1 MEQQEASMGAQETM
15 RGVVFRGE
23 RVAEVIEFP
32 MPTPG
37 RGEVLIRL
45 KRAAI
50 CGSDLHSYRREKAFF
65 EGAAPYIPGHEPAG
79 EVAALGEG
87 CGRVQA
93 GDRVTIYHWIGCGHC
108 RQCRAGY
115 YQWCADRRGL
125 GQRNAVGPDADYM
138 VVPERN
144 CLLLPEALN
153 YDDGAMIACIAAT
166 GFSSLRKLA
175 INGEDTLIVFGQG
188 PVGLTGTI
196 MGKALG
202 ARVIGVDPVA
212 ERRALGS
219 ALGADGVLDP
229 SSGDLNA
236 AVLALTDGMGADAAF
251 ETSGSAAARQA
262 VIQVLR
268 RGGRAALVGIGAH
281 GPTTDLGPIIG
292 KELTLRGSFVMPIH
306 YYWDLV
312 DFMLEH
318 DLPPK
323 YAQMITHRFRLEDA
337 AEAFRV
343 AESAR
348 AGKVVFEWD

>member
-1 MEQQEASMGAQETM
+1 MGTQDKM
-15 RGVVFRGE
+15 RGVVFRGD
-23 RVAEVIEFP
+23 RVAEVIDFP
-32 MPTPG
+32 KPVPG
-37 RGEVLIRL
+37 RGEVLVRL

-50 CGSDLHSYRREKAFF
+50 CGSDLHTYRRPEAFF
-65 EGAAPYIPGHEPAG
+65 EGKEPWIPGHEPAG

-87 CGRVQA
+87 CQRVKV
-93 GDRVTIYHWIGCGHC
+93 GDRITIYHWIGCGHC
-108 RQCRAGY
+108 RQCLAGY
-115 YQWCADRRGL
+115 MQWCADRRGL
-125 GQRNAVGPDADYM
+125 GQPNAVGPDADYM

-144 CLLLPEALN
+144 CLLLPDELS

-175 INGEDTLIVFGQG
+175 LNGEDTLIVFGQG

-196 MGKALG
+196 MAKALG
-202 ARVIGVDPVA
+202 ARAIGVDPVA
-212 ERRALGS
+212 ERRALS
-219 ALGADGVLDP
+219 QMLGADEVLDP
-229 SSGDLNA
+229 VQSDLNQA
-236 AVLALTDGMGADAAF
+236 ILERTGGMGADAAF

-268 RGGRAALVGIGAH
+268 RGGRAAFVGIGAR

-292 KELTLRGSFVMPIH
+292 KELTLMGSFVMPIH

-312 DFMLEH
+312 DFMLQY
-318 DLPPK
+318 DLPAK
-323 YAQMITHRFRLEDA
+323 YQQMITHRYPLEDA

>member
-1 MEQQEASMGAQETM
+1 M
-15 RGVVFRGE
+15 
-23 RVAEVIEFP
+23 
-32 MPTPG
+32 
-37 RGEVLIRL
+37 
-45 KRAAI
+45 
-50 CGSDLHSYRREKAFF
+50 
-65 EGAAPYIPGHEPAG
+65 
-79 EVAALGEG
+79 VAALGEG
-87 CGRVQA
+87 CHRVQV

-108 RQCRAGY
+108 RQCLAGY
-115 YQWCADRRGL
+115 FQWCADRRGL

-144 CLLLPEALN
+144 CLLLPDELS

-175 INGEDTLIVFGQG
+175 LNGEDTLIVFGQG

-212 ERRALGS
+212 ERRALGQT
-219 ALGADGVLDP
+219 LGADEVLDP
-229 SSGDLNA
+229 GDELNA
-236 AVLALTDGMGADAAF
+236 AVQALTGGMGVDAAF
-251 ETSGSAAARQA
+251 ETSGNAAARQA

-268 RGGRAALVGIGAH
+268 RGGRAAFVGIGAH
-281 GPTTDLGPIIG
+281 GPTTDLSGIIG

-312 DFMLEH
+312 DFMLQY
-318 DLPPK
+318 DLPAK
-323 YAQMITHRFRLEDA
+323 YQQMITHRYKLEDA
-337 AEAFRV
+337 NEAFRV

-348 AGKVVFEWD
+348 AGKIVFEWD

>member
-1 MEQQEASMGAQETM
+1 MASTDTM
-15 RGVVFRGE
+15 RGVVFRGD

-32 MPTPG
+32 MPKPG
-37 RGEVLIRL
+37 PGEVLIQL

-50 CGSDLHSYRREKAFF
+50 CGSDLHTYRRPRSFF
-65 EGAAPYIPGHEPAG
+65 EGKVPWIPGHEPAG
-79 EVAALGEG
+79 KVAALGEG
-87 CGRVQA
+87 CQRVQA

-108 RQCRAGY
+108 RQCLAGY
-115 YQWCADRRGL
+115 YQWCVDRRGL
-125 GQRNAVGPDADYM
+125 GQPNAVGPDADYM

-144 CLLLPEALN
+144 CLLLPDALS

-175 INGEDTLIVFGQG
+175 LNGEDTLIVFGQG

-202 ARVIGVDPVA
+202 ARLIGVDPVA
-212 ERRALGS
+212 ERRALS
-219 ALGADGVLDP
+219 AQLGADEVLDP
-229 SSGDLNA
+229 TAGDLDA
-236 AVLALTDGMGADAAF
+236 AVLALTGGRGADAAF

-268 RGGRAALVGIGAH
+268 YGGRAAFVGIGAH
-281 GPTTDLGPIIG
+281 GPTTDLGAIIG
-292 KELTLRGSFVMPIH
+292 KELTLMGSFVMPIH

-312 DFMLEH
+312 DFMLQY
-318 DLPPK
+318 DLPSK
-323 YAQMITHRFRLEDA
+323 YQAMITHRYRLEDA
-337 AEAFRV
+337 GEAFRV

-348 AGKVVFEWD
+348 AGKIVFEWD

>member
-1 MEQQEASMGAQETM
+1 MSVKNTM
-15 RGVVFRGE
+15 RGVVFRGD
-23 RVAEVIEFP
+23 RVAEVIPFP
-32 MPTPG
+32 MPQPG
-37 RGEVLIRL
+37 PGEVLIEL

-50 CGSDLHSYRREKAFF
+50 CGSDLHNFRRPGSFF
-65 EGAAPYIPGHEPAG
+65 EGKTPWIPGHEPAG

-87 CGRVQA
+87 CNRVHA
-93 GDRVTIYHWIGCGHC
+93 GDRATIYHWIGCGHC
-108 RQCRAGY
+108 RQCLAGY

-125 GQRNAVGPDADYM
+125 GQPNAVGPDADYM

-144 CLLLPEALN
+144 VLLLPDELS

-175 INGEDTLIVFGQG
+175 LNGEDTLIVFGQG

-196 MGKALG
+196 MAKALG
-202 ARVIGVDPVA
+202 ARVIGVDPVP
-212 ERRALGS
+212 ERRALS
-219 ALGADGVLDP
+219 AALGADEVLDP
-229 SSGDLNA
+229 GAGASASEIDLNA
-236 AVLALTDGMGADAAF
+236 AVRALTGGMGADAAF

-268 RGGRAALVGIGAH
+268 RGGRAAFVGIGAQ
-281 GPTTDLGPIIG
+281 GPTTDLGGIIG
-292 KELTLRGSFVMPIH
+292 NELTLMGSFVMPIH

-312 DFMLEH
+312 DFMLQY
-318 DLPPK
+318 DLPAR
-323 YAQMITHRFRLEDA
+323 YQQMITHRYRLEDA
-337 AEAFRV
+337 GEAFLV

>member
-1 MEQQEASMGAQETM
+1 M
-15 RGVVFRGE
+15 RGVVFRGD
-23 RVAEVIEFP
+23 RVAEVIHFP
-32 MPTPG
+32 KPQPG
-37 RGEVLIRL
+37 RGEVLIQL

-50 CGSDLHSYRREKAFF
+50 CGSDLHNYRRPKSFFAGKA
-65 EGAAPYIPGHEPAG
+65 PWIPGHEPAG
-79 EVAALGEG
+79 RVAALGEG
-87 CGRVQA
+87 CHRVQV

-108 RQCRAGY
+108 RQCLAGY
-115 YQWCADRRGL
+115 MQWCADRRGL
-125 GQRNAVGPDADYM
+125 GQPNAVGPDADYM

-144 CLLLPEALN
+144 CLLLPEELS

-175 INGEDTLIVFGQG
+175 LNGEDTLIVFGQG

-212 ERRALGS
+212 ERQALS
-219 ALGADGVLDP
+219 RALGADQVLDP
-229 SSGDLNA
+229 DQEDLGA
-236 AVLALTDGMGADAAF
+236 AVEALTAGMGADAAF
-251 ETSGSAAARQA
+251 ETSGNAAARQA

-268 RGGRAALVGIGAH
+268 RGGRAAFVGIGAH
-281 GPTTDLGPIIG
+281 GSTTDLGPIIG
-292 KELTLRGSFVMPIH
+292 KELTLMGSFVMPIH

-312 DFMLEH
+312 EFMLQY
-318 DLPPK
+318 DLPAK
-323 YAQMITHRFRLEDA
+323 YAAMITHRFRLEEA
-337 AEAFRV
+337 PEAFRV

>member
-1 MEQQEASMGAQETM
+1 MDRM
-15 RGVVFRGE
+15 RGVVFRGD

-32 MPTPG
+32 MPVPG

-50 CGSDLHSYRREKAFF
+50 CGSDLHSFRRPSSFYAGKE
-65 EGAAPYIPGHEPAG
+65 PWIPGHEPAG

-87 CGRVQA
+87 CHRVQV

-108 RQCRAGY
+108 RQCLAGY
-115 YQWCADRRGL
+115 VQWCADRRGL
-125 GQRNAVGPDADYM
+125 GQPNAVGPDADYM

-144 CLLLPEALN
+144 CLLLPDELS

-175 INGEDTLIVFGQG
+175 LNGEDALIVFGQG

-196 MGKALG
+196 MGAAMG

-212 ERRALGS
+212 ERRALS
-219 ALGADGVLDP
+219 AALGADEVLDP
-229 SSGDLNA
+229 GDGASPVAEDLNA
-236 AVLALTDGMGADAAF
+236 AVQALTGGRGADAAF

-268 RGGRAALVGIGAH
+268 RGGRAAFVGIGAH
-281 GPTTDLGPIIG
+281 GPTTDLGGIIG
-292 KELTLRGSFVMPIH
+292 KELTLMGSFVMPIH

-312 DFMLEH
+312 DFMLQY
-318 DLPPK
+318 DLPAK
-323 YAQMITHRFRLEDA
+323 YQTMITHRYRLEDA
-337 AEAFRV
+337 AEAFLV

>member
-1 MEQQEASMGAQETM
+1 M
-15 RGVVFRGE
+15 RGVVFRGD

-37 RGEVLIRL
+37 PGEVLIQL

-50 CGSDLHSYRREKAFF
+50 CGSDLHTYRRPTAFF
-65 EGAAPYIPGHEPAG
+65 AGKEPWIPGHEPAG
-79 EVAALGEG
+79 RVAALGEG
-87 CGRVQA
+87 CRRVQV
-93 GDRVTIYHWIGCGHC
+93 GDRATIYHWIGCGHC
-108 RQCRAGY
+108 RQCLAGY

-125 GQRNAVGPDADYM
+125 GQPNAVGPDADYM

-144 CLLLPEALN
+144 CLLLPDELS

-166 GFSSLRKLA
+166 GFSSLRKLS

-196 MGKALG
+196 MGAAMG
-202 ARVIGVDPVA
+202 ARVIGVDPVP
-212 ERRALGS
+212 ERRSLGA
-219 ALGADGVLDP
+219 ALGAAEVLDP
-229 SSGDLNA
+229 GAKEGSGDGDLNA
-236 AVLALTDGMGADAAF
+236 TVLALTEGKGADAAF

-268 RGGRAALVGIGAH
+268 RGGRAAFVGIGAH
-281 GPTTDLGPIIG
+281 GPTTDLGAIIG
-292 KELTLRGSFVMPIH
+292 KELTLMGSFVMPIH

-312 DFMLEH
+312 DLMLAH
-318 DLPPK
+318 DLPAK
-323 YAQMITHRFRLEDA
+323 YQQMITHRYRLEDA
-337 AEAFRV
+337 AEAFQV

-348 AGKVVFEWD
+348 AGKIVFEWD